1 MLFFLLAA
9 QVYAVHLRSAERGAA
24 QPVVIDRT
32 IYHAKDEKVLELGTE
47 LQCIIN
53 LAVQYAFVYTALA
66 LVSTYADLRL
76 GNRSGVVL
84 GLRSALMQSAVTVN
98 SAPMLGL
105 LLLVIDMRFA
115 GMKYPPYTSWWM
127 FAATYALGL
136 QTLMV
141 LCLPVVTGEIVECE
155 DDGSLKSPTAPMGF
169 FAKCVYGVRCATQ
182 LVLYGGIIG
191 CMYVL
196 FGPHHTTATPAAV
209 HCIALLCG
217 LYYCVSCALV
227 FVRDFASASR
237 SAAALAVTYSVVS
250 LSPMLGVLFAAAR
263 VRAWQVRRGDP
274 QPWAQVCMYSSTYAV
289 LAQALLV
296 LVCAIF
302 GGDPVKSRGD
312 GDFGVQNM
320 RPSLYYPIAAG
331 RYLALLVTYGCVVA
345 VVVSIFVIDAGPIVV
360 SPPVSP
366 AVLNTI
372 VLASAFFTVYLALF
386 VTNTAR
392 DVLFHRLAEA
402 QPAAIGRLDARMHH
416 PQREAVWIKWIKT
429 AENARL
435 TVQFCPMFAVLFL
448 AVRWRA
454 LQVTDGMGGPQR
466 WCQHAM
472 LICTVSVLVQ
482 LLMVVGVAVVQDR
495 IPETSKTGVVLT
507 QPTRAWLR
515 IPMIAARYL
524 AFLGLYGGLIA
535 VLSSVFLIRPE
546 TASPVE

>member
-1 MLFFLLAA
+1 MLLFLAT
-9 QVYAVHLRSAERGAA
+9 QVYAVHLRSGERELA
-24 QPVVIDRT
+24 QPVVIDKT
-32 IYHAKDEKVLELGTE
+32 IYHAKGGVPELGTE
-47 LQCIIN
+47 LHCILN

-84 GLRSALMQSAVTVN
+84 GLRSALVQSAVTVN
-98 SAPMLGL
+98 SAPMLAL
-105 LLLVIDMRFA
+105 LLLVTDMRFR
-115 GMKYPPYTSWWM
+115 GEKYPPYTSWWM
-127 FAATYALGL
+127 YAATYALGL

-155 DDGSLKSPTAPMGF
+155 DDGSLKAPTAPLGF
-169 FAKCVYGVRCATQ
+169 LAKCIYAVRCGTQ
-182 LVLYGGIIG
+182 IVLYGGIIG

-196 FGPHHTTATPAAV
+196 FGPQRPEGATPAAV

-227 FVRDFASASR
+227 FVRDFAAASR

-250 LSPMLGVLFAAAR
+250 LAPMLGVLFVAAR

-274 QPWAQVCMYSSTYAV
+274 QSWAQVCMYASTYAM

-296 LVCAIF
+296 LVCATF

-312 GDFGVQNM
+312 GDFGVQNL

-331 RYLALLVTYGCVVA
+331 RYVALFVTYGCVCA
-345 VVVSIFVIDAGPIVV
+345 VIVSIFSIGGADAPA
-360 SPPVSP
+360 VSP

-372 VLASAFFTVYLALF
+372 VLAGAFFAVYLALF
-386 VTNTAR
+386 VLNTAR
-392 DVLFHRLAEA
+392 DVLFHRLAE
-402 QPAAIGRLDARMHH
+402 QHAAAMGRLDARMHH

-435 TVQFCPMFAVLFL
+435 TVQFCPMFATLFL

-454 LQVTDGMGGPQR
+454 LQVTDGRGGPQT
-466 WCQHAM
+466 WCQYAM
-472 LICTVSVLVQ
+472 LVCTASVLVQ

-515 IPMIAARYL
+515 VPMIAVRYL

-546 TASPVE
+546 TASPVL